1 MLYLLITQD
10 PWFIR
15 ALHPTLPCRVES
27 AAAAMTIIVSA
38 VDRCILDDAGGGG
51 GGITQV
57 DEMDD
62 TVR

>member
-15 ALHPTLPCRVES
+15 ALHPALPCRVES
-27 AAAAMTIIVSA
+27 AAAAIIIMSA